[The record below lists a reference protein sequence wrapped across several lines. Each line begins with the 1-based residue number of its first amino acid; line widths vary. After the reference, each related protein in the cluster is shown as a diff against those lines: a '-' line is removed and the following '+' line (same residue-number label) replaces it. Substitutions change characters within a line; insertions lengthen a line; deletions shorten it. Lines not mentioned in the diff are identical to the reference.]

1 MAPKVRTPWER
12 SVLSAAAPTPES
24 VRTGSFSR
32 KAASVP
38 GKTTVSPRGLSR
50 SEAIF
55 ATDFEVP
62 TPMEQVTPRA
72 ATRSWTRWATRTGCS
87 VFTAVGVTSMKAS
100 SMETCC
106 TWGVSSRRMAMM
118 AADTSR

>member
-55 ATDFEVP
+55 ATDLEVP

-72 ATRSWTRWATRTGCS
+72 VTRSWMRWATRTGCS
-87 VFTAVGVTSMKAS
+87 VFTAVGVTSIKAS

-106 TWGVSSRRMAMM
+106 T
-118 AADTSR
+118 

>member
-24 VRTGSFSR
+24 VRTGSFSK

-55 ATDFEVP
+55 ATDLEVP
-62 TPMEQVTPRA
+62 TPMEQVTPRV
-72 ATRSWTRWATRTGCS
+72 ATRSWMRWATRTGCS
-87 VFTAVGVTSMKAS
+87 VFTAVGVTSIKAS